1 MVRILFVDDEP
12 RVLEGLQ
19 RMLRSMRHE
28 WDMAFAG
35 GAEEALKA
43 LAAAPFDVVVTDM
56 RMPGLDGADLL
67 REVMNQHPQLVRII
81 LSGHSDQEMSLRSVG
96 AAHQYLSKPCDAD
109 ALKQTVARACAQ
121 RGLLADENLR
131 RLVSRTGALPSLPSL
146 YTELVGELQSEGV
159 TVKRVG
165 EIIAQDVG
173 MTAKILQLV
182 NSAFFG
188 LGRPLT
194 SPVEAVSYLG
204 LDRVKALVLSIHVF
218 SEFKADAVAGFSS
231 ARLWSHCLAVG
242 RLAETVAKTAG
253 AAARAV
259 SGEAFT
265 AGLLHDTGKLVLAA
279 NAPAQY
285 GEAVRLAQVE
295 GLSLAEA
302 ERRVFGVTQSEVG
315 GYLLGLWGLPPTLVE
330 AVAFHTCPRERP
342 GDDFRP
348 LAAAHIASAL
358 LGEGSPPPASQGCA
372 ALDEEYLA
380 RLNLTDRLPAWR
392 EAAAALRAAEE

>member
-1 MVRILFVDDEP
+1 VVRILFVDDEP

-35 GAEEALKA
+35 GAEEALGM

-56 RMPGLDGADLL
+56 RMPGMDGAELL
-67 REVMNQHPQLVRII
+67 RQVMNQYPHLVRII
-81 LSGHSDQEMSLRSVG
+81 LSGHSDQEMAVRSVG

-121 RGLLADENLR
+121 RGLLADESLR
-131 RLVSRTGALPSLPSL
+131 RLVSRTGALPSLPAL
-146 YTELVGELQSEGV
+146 YAELVGELQSEDV

-165 EIIAQDVG
+165 EIISRDVG
-173 MTAKILQLV
+173 MTAKILQVV

-204 LDRVKALVLSIHVF
+204 LDRVKALVLSLQVF
-218 SEFKADAVAGFSS
+218 SEFKVAAVPGFSP
-231 ARLWSHCLAVG
+231 AKLWSHCLAVG

-265 AGLLHDTGKLVLAA
+265 AGLLHDAGKLVLAA
-279 NAPAQY
+279 NAPEQY
-285 GEAVRLAQVE
+285 GEAIRLAPAE

-330 AVAFHTCPRERP
+330 AVAFHACPRERP
-342 GDDFRP
+342 GEDFRP
-348 LAAAHIASAL
+348 LTAAHVASAL
-358 LGEGSPPPASQGCA
+358 LRETESPPASQGCA
-372 ALDEEYLA
+372 ALDEDYLA
-380 RLNLTDRLPAWR
+380 RLNLTDRLPEWR
-392 EAAAALRAAEE
+392 AAAALQAGEE